1 MSSGSIKRNY
11 PDFLKNCLTLEQS
24 LNLAKKE
31 VQKNNF
37 KLISK
42 LMSKLFE
49 CKNKESFTGISN
61 AIISFLSLSER
72 KNQKDQY
79 QDTKE
84 LSFKQLDPEFRDIMK
99 KEFAEAIKDLKN
111 ENMDLNNRNFI
122 EF

>member
-42 LMSKLFE
+42 LMSNLFE
-49 CKNKESFTGISN
+49 CKNKESFLGISN
-61 AIISFLSLSER
+61 TIVSFLSLSER
-72 KNQKDQY
+72 KNQKDQ
-79 QDTKE
+79 
-84 LSFKQLDPEFRDIMK
+84 
-99 KEFAEAIKDLKN
+99 
-111 ENMDLNNRNFI
+111 
-122 EF
+122 